1 MASVGRVVTVVLL
14 ALATSAC
21 IVRSSGPDENREEA
35 FEFIPVAV
43 DRLEAVEALRS
54 VFLTSPAIL
63 DEESVTP
70 IGKIE
75 TSAGSIIF
83 ADFQAIDPERGRE
96 QCSGSVG
103 PTGSGWGCG
112 PLGQETPD
120 DLPLG
125 DLYLS
130 TVGSSGRWSELQL
143 RVSNAVSS
151 IEAVAEDGTRYRME
165 PIAGTAWMEW
175 KTERGELAITAFD
188 RDGEPVGSVE
198 TG

>member
-1 MASVGRVVTVVLL
+1 MRALGRVIAIVGLAVV
-14 ALATSAC
+14 ASAC
-21 IVRSSGPDENREEA
+21 IVQSSDENREEA
-35 FEFIPVAV
+35 FEFIPVPV
-43 DRLEAVEALRS
+43 ERQEAVEALRS
-54 VFLTSPAIL
+54 VFITSPAIL

-143 RVSNAVSS
+143 RVSNAVSFL
-151 IEAVAEDGTRYRME
+151 EAVAEDGTRYRME